1 MTVNIHGKEYKTVS
15 ERINEF
21 RNDHFDWTI
30 LSEVLMDDGESA
42 LVKATIMNEEG
53 RVISAGHGKEYR
65 QTSKMHQTSYV
76 EIAETSAVGR
86 ALAFYLYAGQEIASA
101 DEVASAIH
109 AQTNMQGTKI
119 NIDKLTAVVDEAKR
133 LVDEYESD
141 IEGAAI
147 YAMKLY
153 KPLSNDERQFVNG
166 ELNAK
171 RLNTGTGKQHAYWA
185 VFKEMLK
192 ASVKEVA

>member
-109 AQTNMQGTKI
+109 AQNSMTGKKI
-119 NIDKLTAVVDEAKR
+119 NIDKLTSVVDVAKQ
-133 LVDEYESD
+133 LVDEFESD
-141 IEGAAI
+141 LEQGAKPAREI
-147 YAMKLY
+147 YE
-153 KPLSNDERQFVNG
+153 PLSNDERMWVNG

-171 RLNTGTGKQHAYWA
+171 RLNKGTGKQHSYWA
-185 VFKEMLK
+185 VFKQFLK
-192 ASVKEVA
+192 AAA